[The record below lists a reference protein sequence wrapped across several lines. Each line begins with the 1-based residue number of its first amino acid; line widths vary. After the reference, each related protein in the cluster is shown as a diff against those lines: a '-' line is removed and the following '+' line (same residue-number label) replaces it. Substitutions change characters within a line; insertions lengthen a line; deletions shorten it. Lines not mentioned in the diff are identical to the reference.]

1 MLHNFHTPSFAL
13 SLLFDRITLLRQK
26 AMQELRMQDM
36 KFLLNQLID
45 NWEDEVVEFKEAS
58 DSYSTRDIGKYF
70 SALSN
75 EANLRGKD
83 NGWLVFGVH
92 NKTRSITGTD
102 YRNDK
107 GRLQSLKHQITQGAD
122 PPISMRNITELYCD
136 GKRVLMFEIPPAPR
150 GLFIS
155 WNGYPYARAGE
166 SLISLAIDKQ
176 DEIRN
181 QTLNL
186 DWSSQTIKDADFS
199 VLDERA
205 ISVARNNF
213 AIKHSNNF
221 QKSEVDSWS
230 VETFL
235 ERCRLLRDGSLTY
248 SAILLLGKA
257 ESKTLLTPHPAQLTW
272 KLVGSDAYQ
281 HFNPPFL
288 LSTTDL
294 YKQIRNFQMRILP
307 DNALL
312 PVEVAKYDS
321 KIVLEGLHNCIAHQD
336 YSRNGRIIVAEYEDK
351 LVFENEGEFFEGRPE
366 DYILGGKT
374 PRKYRNTL
382 LAQAMVELNMI
393 DTMGYGIHR
402 MNSEQAKRYLPLPDY
417 DLSEADAVRLSIYS
431 QVADTSYSAML
442 IKITDLPLQDILALD
457 RVQKGL
463 PLSKE
468 ATAALR
474 KKKLIEGRKPN
485 IHISAKIAEITDSKK
500 SYMANRQIEDSFYM
514 KLIRDYLTNF
524 KEASKQ
530 DFTSL
535 IYDKLSEKM
544 TDEQKQKKI
553 SNLLGKMKDE
563 GIIRYEGTSPRQ
575 GRWKLVNDSYN

>member
-1 MLHNFHTPSFAL
+1 
-13 SLLFDRITLLRQK
+13 
-26 AMQELRMQDM
+26 MQDM

-58 DSYSTRDIGKYF
+58 DSYSTKEIGKYF

-102 YRNDK
+102 YRDDK
-107 GRLQSLKHQITQGAD
+107 ERLQSLKHQITQNAD
-122 PPISMRNITELYCD
+122 PPITMRNITELYCD

-155 WNGYPYARAGE
+155 WNGHPYARVGE
-166 SLISLAIDKQ
+166 SLIPLTIDKQ

-181 QTLNL
+181 QTLNY
-186 DWSSQTIKDADFS
+186 DWSSQVIKDADCS
-199 VLDERA
+199 VLDEKA

-221 QKSEVDSWS
+221 HESEVNSWS

-235 ERCRLLRDGSLTY
+235 KRCRLLRDGSLTY

-272 KLVGSDAYQ
+272 KLAGSDAYQ
-281 HFNPPFL
+281 NFDPPFL
-288 LSTTDL
+288 ITTTDL

-307 DNALL
+307 NDALL

-321 KIVLEGLHNCIAHQD
+321 KIVLEALHNCIAHQD
-336 YSRNGRIIVAEYEDK
+336 YRRNGRIVVAEYEDR
-351 LVFENEGEFFEGRPE
+351 LVFENEGEFFEGKPE
-366 DYILGGKT
+366 DYVLGEKT

-402 MNSEQAKRYLPLPDY
+402 MNSAQAKRYLPLPDY
-417 DLSEADAVRLSIYS
+417 DLSEAKAVRLSIYS
-431 QVADTSYSAML
+431 QVTDPSYSAML
-442 IKITDLPLQDILALD
+442 IKITDLPLKDIWALD
-457 RVQKGL
+457 RIQKKL
-463 PLSKE
+463 PLPKE
-468 ATAALR
+468 TIAILR
-474 KKKLIEGRKPN
+474 KKKLIEGRIPN
-485 IHISAKIAEITDSKK
+485 IHISSEIAEITDRKK
-500 SYMANRQIEDSFYM
+500 SYMACLQIEDSF
-514 KLIRDYLTNF
+514 LIKQICVYITKFN
-524 KEASKQ
+524 EASRQ
-530 DFTSL
+530 DISSFMC
-535 IYDKLSEKM
+535 DKLSSEM
-544 TDEQKQKKI
+544 TKQQKEKKI
-553 SNLLGKMKDE
+553 SNLLAKMKRN
-563 GIIRYEGTSPRQ
+563 GIIEFEGTSPRQ
-575 GRWKLVNDSYN
+575 GKWKIVKKDL